1 MRLTCVFLV
10 FALLWSAPA
19 WGWESA
25 REVIHGSARVLE
37 KGETI
42 IGVVSPL
49 AYGVH
54 ERVTLFTHPALWLL
68 LTPNLWFRLSLLRS
82 TVGLALDAGY
92 QQSFLGLQDT
102 GSDSSQGSYPGF
114 VQGGLSY
121 SHQILRD
128 IQLNLAVGYFA
139 EFQDK
144 NTGSDRNGVYY
155 RGGGHFLFTGRYL
168 LMAEIRGQVTSGG
181 DWSTPT
187 GTLVFAWQAGRL
199 RVGAGACVGDFVIAT
214 GDMKVDKITGDS
226 VADTVTLP
234 VYPWVDVWWRF

>member
-19 WGWESA
+19 LGWESA

-92 QQSFLGLQDT
+92 QQSFLGLQET
-102 GSDSSQGSYPGF
+102 
-114 VQGGLSY
+114 
-121 SHQILRD
+121 
-128 IQLNLAVGYFA
+128 
-139 EFQDK
+139 
-144 NTGSDRNGVYY
+144 
-155 RGGGHFLFTGRYL
+155 GGGPTRGVTRDLFKEGFRTL
-168 LMAEIRGQVTSGG
+168 TKSSVT
-181 DWSTPT
+181 
-187 GTLVFAWQAGRL
+187 FN
-199 RVGAGACVGDFVIAT
+199 
-214 GDMKVDKITGDS
+214 
-226 VADTVTLP
+226 
-234 VYPWVDVWWRF
+234 